1 MRRAALVVFSFCL
14 AAPAARAASSPRFK
28 GAEEAPSRD
37 GFNSMNMEAQAVMG
51 ELQLQAGDVGGAR
64 QTFQKS
70 LDLGTMVRG
79 PRAEVAAQSHY
90 RSAEIS
96 LSKGE
101 YADARRNLEILI
113 QRYPETE
120 WAAKGRDLLAAM
132 PDNRATATAE
142 ADEPYVPAMASSSA
156 EEALARL
163 RAAIDEGR
171 TEAALA
177 EAYDFHRRY
186 PSRPENGE
194 VNLAAGALHL
204 RRGEAAKAV
213 RFLKPLAAGSDPALK
228 SKALH
233 LIGAALATLGLDEA
247 TLKIVPEV
255 DAAGTADRWLALA
268 QIWRAAA
275 EDRMGRREE
284 ASEHYRAVSASGQ
297 DSPVKAYA
305 LAAIAA
311 DWDRKGKVDRA
322 RDALKRAGDAAAKW
336 GLIELRESAALS
348 EANLLLRAR
357 KLDEAQ
363 KAYQDFAARF
373 PDSPL
378 RAQALYQRGLCLKR
392 LERPEDAAAVF
403 EDLATRHPA
412 SAYASDAHLQL
423 GQLYTEL
430 GQSDKALG
438 HYRLMGRTSE
448 AQDADREAL
457 LLMAQVH
464 YNKKRWAEAI
474 PLYKKYLEGAV
485 PGPKTKE
492 VEGLLLVA
500 TWQNNKE
507 DPELP
512 GLVAKY
518 PNHQLAAQIRW
529 DLAAKAYRKQDW
541 DLAEQLFKKHI
552 EDNPHASNIGDAR
565 YYRAESLRQLHR
577 TEEAAGAYR
586 KFMAL
591 HPKHPRVRDAAMAL
605 GAMLYEAGDASGAA
619 AAYGKVGGT
628 GADAADAAFNRAL
641 AIAKVGNER
650 NTEKAW
656 AGFATK
662 FPRHEKASWAWAQ
675 AAKLREDRSDLAGAA
690 DAYARATGKNE
701 RMKALYALGRL
712 QERRKK
718 PREAKNAY
726 ERLKALGPKDDT
738 ARLSGLLRL
747 GLMLELEDK
756 PNSAAPLYAEVLRN
770 ADKSGATFETAR
782 KRLESLSSDK
792 SLIKK

>member
-1 MRRAALVVFSFCL
+1 MRRSASVVFLFCL
-14 AAPAARAASSPRFK
+14 AASAARGASPK
-28 GAEEAPSRD
+28 YKPAEEAPSRD
-37 GFNSMNMEAQAVMG
+37 GWNSMNMEAQAVMG
-51 ELQLQAGDVGGAR
+51 ELQLQHGNVGGAQR
-64 QTFQKS
+64 TFQKS
-70 LDLGTMVRG
+70 LDLGTKVRG

-90 RSAEIS
+90 RSAEIA
-96 LSKGE
+96 LAKGE
-101 YADARRNLEILI
+101 YGDARRNLEILI

-120 WAAKGRDLLAAM
+120 WAGKGRNLLAAM
-132 PDNRATATAE
+132 PDNGAAAPAE
-142 ADEPYVPAMASSSA
+142 ADEPYVPALASSSA
-156 EEALARL
+156 EEALGRL

-186 PSRPENGE
+186 PSRSENGE
-194 VNLAAGALHL
+194 VDLAAGALHL
-204 RRGEAAKAV
+204 RRGEAARAV
-213 RFLKPLAAGSDPALK
+213 RFLKPLAAGGDLTVK
-228 SKALH
+228 YKALH
-233 LIGAALATLGLDEA
+233 LIGAALASLGLDEA
-247 TLKIVPEV
+247 TLKMVPEA
-255 DAAGTADRWLALA
+255 DAAGTTDRWLALA
-268 QIWRAAA
+268 QVWRAAA
-275 EDRMGRREE
+275 EDRMGRRDD
-284 ASEHYRAVSASGQ
+284 AAEHYRAVSASGQ

-311 DWDRKGKVDRA
+311 DWDRKGKIDRA
-322 RDALKRAGDAAAKW
+322 HDSLKRAGDEAAKW

-348 EANLLLRAR
+348 EAHLLLRSR

-363 KAYQDFAARF
+363 KSYQDFSVRF

-392 LERPEDAAAVF
+392 LERPSEAADVF

-412 SAYASDAHLQL
+412 SAYAADAHLQL

-430 GQSDKALG
+430 GKSEKALG
-438 HYRLMGRTSE
+438 HYKLMGRTSE

-464 YNKKRWAEAI
+464 YNKKRWAEAM

-485 PGPKTKE
+485 PGAKTKE

-529 DLAAKAYRKQDW
+529 DLAVKAYKKQDW
-541 DLAEQLFKKHI
+541 DSAEQLFKKHI
-552 EDNPHASNIGDAR
+552 EDNPHASNVGDAR
-565 YYRAESLRQLHR
+565 FYRAETLRQLHR
-577 TEEAAGAYR
+577 TEDAAGAYR
-586 KFMAL
+586 KFMSV
-591 HPKHPRVRDAAMAL
+591 HPKHPRARDAAMAL
-605 GAMLYEAGDASGAA
+605 GAMLYEEGDASGAA
-619 AAYGKVGGT
+619 AAYAKVGGT

-641 AIAKVGNER
+641 ALAKSGKER
-650 NTEKAW
+650 DTERAW
-656 AGFATK
+656 VTFTTK

-675 AAKLREDRSDLAGAA
+675 IAKLREDRDDLSGAA
-690 DAYARATGKNE
+690 DAYPRASGPNE

-718 PREAKNAY
+718 SKEAKNAY
-726 ERLKALGPKDDT
+726 ERLRALSPKDDA

-756 PNSAAPLYAEVLRN
+756 PQSAAPLYGEVLKR
-770 ADKSGATFETAR
+770 AERGSPTFETAR

-792 SLIKK
+792 SLIK

>member
-1 MRRAALVVFSFCL
+1 MRRVSRVVLFFCL
-14 AAPAARAASSPRFK
+14 AASAARAASPKFK
-28 GAEEAPSRD
+28 PAEEAPSRD

-51 ELQLQAGDVGGAR
+51 ELQLQSGDVGGAR
-64 QTFQKS
+64 ATFQRS
-70 LDLGTMVRG
+70 LDLGTKVRG

-96 LSKGE
+96 LAKGE
-101 YADARRNLEILI
+101 YGDARRNLEILV

-120 WAAKGRDLLAAM
+120 WAERARNLLTKM
-132 PDNRATATAE
+132 PDNNAAAPIE

-156 EEALARL
+156 EEALGRL
-163 RAAIDEGR
+163 RAAIEEKR
-171 TEAALA
+171 VEAALA

-194 VNLAAGALHL
+194 VDLAAGALHL

-213 RFLKPLAAGSDPALK
+213 RFLKPLAAGRDPELR

-233 LIGAALATLGLDEA
+233 LIGAALSTLGLDEA
-247 TLKIVPEV
+247 ALKLVPEV
-255 DAAGTADRWLALA
+255 DPAATRDRWLALA

-275 EDRMGRREE
+275 EERMGRKDE
-284 ASEHYRAVSASGQ
+284 AAEHYRAVSASGQ

-311 DWDRKGKVDRA
+311 DWDRKGKTDRA
-322 RDALKRAGDAAAKW
+322 RDALQRAGDEAAKW
-336 GLIELRESAALS
+336 GLVELRESAALS
-348 EANLLLRAR
+348 EAHLLMRGR
-357 KLDEAQ
+357 KFDEAQ
-363 KAYQDFAARF
+363 KAYARFAAGF

-378 RAQALYQRGLCLKR
+378 RAQALYQRGLCLKK

-403 EDLATRHPA
+403 EDLAARHPA
-412 SAYASDAHLQL
+412 SAYAADAHLQL

-430 GQSDKALG
+430 GKSELALG
-438 HYRLMGRTSE
+438 HYRQMGRTSE
-448 AQDADREAL
+448 ARDADREAL

-474 PLYKKYLEGAV
+474 PLYKKYLEGAA
-485 PGPKTKE
+485 GDARTKE

-500 TWQNNKE
+500 TWQNDKE
-507 DPELP
+507 DPDLP
-512 GLVAKY
+512 ALVAKY

-529 DLAAKAYRKQDW
+529 DLAAKAYKKQDW
-541 DLAEQLFKKHI
+541 DSAEQLFRKHI
-552 EDNPHASNIGDAR
+552 EDNPHAANVGEAR

-577 TEEAAGAYR
+577 VEDAAGAYR
-586 KFMAL
+586 KFMSA

-619 AAYGKVGGT
+619 AAYAKVGGT
-628 GADAADAAFNRAL
+628 GADAADAAYNRAL
-641 AIAKVGNER
+641 ALAKAGKER
-650 NTEKAW
+650 ETEKAW
-656 AGFATK
+656 AAFTQK
-662 FPRHEKASWAWAQ
+662 FPKHEKASWAWSQ
-675 AAKLREDRSDLAGAA
+675 IAKLREDRSDLAGAA
-690 DAYARATGKNE
+690 DAYARATGTGE
-701 RMKALYALGRL
+701 RMKALYSLGRL

-718 PREAKNAY
+718 TKEAKNAY
-726 ERLKALGPKDDT
+726 ERLRALSPKDDG

-756 PNSAAPLYAEVLRN
+756 PQSAGPLYAEVLRH
-770 ADKSGATFETAR
+770 AERGSPSFETAR
-782 KRLESLSSDK
+782 KRLESLSHDK
-792 SLIKK
+792 SLIKR